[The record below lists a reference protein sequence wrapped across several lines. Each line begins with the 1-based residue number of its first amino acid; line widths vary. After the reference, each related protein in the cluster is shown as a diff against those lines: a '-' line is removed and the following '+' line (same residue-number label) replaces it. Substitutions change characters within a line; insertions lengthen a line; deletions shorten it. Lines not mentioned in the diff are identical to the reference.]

1 MDDLVARASTYA
13 TSAHAR
19 IQHLRKYSG
28 QPYDVHLRAVAK
40 LVATV
45 SSDPAVI
52 AAAWLHD
59 VVEDT
64 EVDLEELARLGFSAT
79 VQAALDALTRRAG
92 EGDAYY
98 ARVAANPLAK
108 AVKLADIWDNMHPDR
123 VAMLNVSERD
133 RLGDKYRRALDML
146 GMLAGR

>member
-1 MDDLVARASTYA
+1 MDMIALAEQVATRAHAEPTAQAGRPAPEHPRREAARAAETST
-13 TSAHAR
+13 
-19 IQHLRKYSG
+19 
-28 QPYDVHLRAVAK
+28 
-40 LVATV
+40 
-45 SSDPAVI
+45 DPEAPVVG
-52 AAAWLHD
+52 WLHD

-79 VQAALDALTRRAG
+79 VLAAVDALTRRAG